1 MQISLNVMHFPSY
14 HYLNNHT
21 EINFE
26 NVKLILLPDTS
37 GNKEE
42 EFLQLKK
49 KIPLN

>member
-14 HYLNNHT
+14 HYLKS